1 MEEISNNNKSEAEQ
15 RVVNYEVESN
25 SPTSYSSPS
34 SSFSS
39 TTPTSNKASHF
50 LFHELN
56 SANAIN
62 GKLMLMNV
70 ANAMI
75 NRIHQPIVPTTL
87 PGPSMSNSA
96 ASQGVF
102 VECVVCSDKSSG
114 KHYGQYTCEGCKS
127 FFKRSV
133 RRNLVYQ
140 CRGQR
145 QCPDQYHRNQCQYC
159 RFKKCLRMGMRR
171 EAVQQGRNPTS
182 TSTSSSTSSKYKLFN
197 RDIVASKP
205 IQPSN
210 FSIKNIVNDSNSDS
224 SIFQKMVFVLI
235 ERQKL

>member
-25 SPTSYSSPS
+25 SPTCYSSPS

-56 SANAIN
+56 SANTIN

-75 NRIHQPIVPTTL
+75 NRIHHPIAASL
-87 PGPSMSNSA
+87 PGPSIPNAA

-145 QCPDQYHRNQCQYC
+145 QCPVDQYHRNQCQYC

-182 TSTSSSTSSKYKLFN
+182 TSTSSSSSSKYKLFN
-197 RDIVASKP
+197 RDSIASKP
-205 IQPSN
+205 SIQTSN

-235 ERQKL
+235 